1 MPRKGLFLVWAAFL
15 IHLEGQFEIC
25 FSIPSSLQY
34 VWLPVD
40 RVTVFRCTIVFFVYL
55 LGIENR
61 NLRLVVNIILFE
73 VNGSFLWV
81 AMLRRKISPPVITIS
96 PVVIQDLP

>member
-1 MPRKGLFLVWAAFL
+1 MWAAFL

-55 LGIENR
+55 LGIKNR
-61 NLRLVVNIILFE
+61 NLRLI
-73 VNGSFLWV
+73 SFYLKFGFLMGGDV
-81 AMLRRKISPPVITIS
+81 AEKNKSTVITIS
-96 PVVIQDLP
+96 RVVIQDLP